1 MTLLIVGNLFAGLAL
16 LVLGAESL
24 VRGAAQLARRMGIS
38 PLVIG
43 LTVVAFGT
51 SAPEAAVSIKASLS
65 DSGDIA
71 VGNVIGSNIANI
83 LLILGLSAL
92 IAPLK
97 VARQLIRLDV
107 PIMILAGLLSFALAW
122 NGRISRLDGSLLLAC
137 LFGYTV
143 FLVIAGKRE
152 KQPRDTDEFATQF
165 GAPATT
171 ARFGWLFHLLLIA
184 IGAGL
189 LITGSNLLVE
199 GAVAL

>member
-1 MTLLIVGNLFAGLAL
+1 
-16 LVLGAESL
+16 
-24 VRGAAQLARRMGIS
+24 MGIS

-65 DSGDIA
+65 GSGDIA

-107 PIMILAGLLSFALAW
+107 PIMIAAGLLGFALAW

-137 LFGYTV
+137 LVGYTV
-143 FLVIAGKRE
+143 FMVFAGKRE
-152 KQPRDTDEFATQF
+152 KKKPRKTDEFAM
-165 GAPATT
+165 
-171 ARFGWLFHLLLIA
+171 RFGTVTVPARL
-184 IGAGL
+184 
-189 LITGSNLLVE
+189 S
-199 GAVAL
+199 